1 MMKMIKEI
9 SQVKFFAW
17 LLFSAISVSTTLA
30 ADAQNGKKLYESNNC
45 GSCHAFNK
53 KIIGPALAGVND
65 RHSEEWLIQWIR
77 NNKKLR
83 ETGDAEALKLYAE
96 YNSSPMNVYEN
107 LSADDVKDILAYI
120 KLDATP
126 KEEGVTT
133 YKEEPQEESQSVSYL
148 TFLVIVF
155 FILFLVLT
163 RVRSRLRRIA
173 PTEENLD

>member
-1 MMKMIKEI
+1 MKRIKEI

-17 LLFSAISVSTTLA
+17 LLFSAISVSTSWA

-53 KIIGPALAGVND
+53 KIIGPALAGIHD

-96 YNSSPMNVYEN
+96 YQSSPMNVYEN
-107 LSADDVKDILAYI
+107 LSADDVKDIVAYI
-120 KLDATP
+120 KLEANI
-126 KEEGVTT
+126 KEEGVITN
-133 YKEEPQEESQSVSYL
+133 KEEPQEESQSNTYL

-155 FILFLVLT
+155 FILVLVLT
-163 RVRSRLRRIA
+163 RVRSRSRRIA
-173 PTEENLD
+173 PKYENLN